1 MTGIIL
7 KYGRVYMGS
16 TVQTVG
22 QQGLPKQTFGS
33 VLFLMGTNNW
43 CMGLEVEE
51 IIVILFE
58 LCMVYLHGSMTIGT
72 LDTLWFLFK
81 IFMKG

>member
-33 VLFLMGTNNW
+33 VLFLMGTNN
-43 CMGLEVEE
+43 
-51 IIVILFE
+51 
-58 LCMVYLHGSMTIGT
+58 
-72 LDTLWFLFK
+72 
-81 IFMKG
+81 

>member
-1 MTGIIL
+1 
-7 KYGRVYMGS
+7 
-16 TVQTVG
+16 
-22 QQGLPKQTFGS
+22 
-33 VLFLMGTNNW
+33 
-43 CMGLEVEE
+43 MGLEVEE